1 MKKIKLSIYGKMINN
16 NFNIY
21 NDKIFNFNI
30 YLKFFSKLLKFI
42 IQNNLWCIILH
53 FNKRK
58 LERILEFRKSVSK
71 AIC

>member
-30 YLKFFSKLLKFI
+30 FFKNFFEIVKIYNLK
-42 IQNNLWCIILH
+42 
-53 FNKRK
+53 
-58 LERILEFRKSVSK
+58 
-71 AIC
+71 

>member
-42 IQNNLWCIILH
+42 IQNNLWYIILH

-58 LERILEFRKSVSK
+58 SERIRISK
-71 AIC
+71 IC